1 MLDKE
6 KCMYLVKTAQ
16 FDELNK
22 FIEKEYVSLFDNYL
36 KKFNKE
42 EELSKISFPA
52 KAKLIISKKPELE
65 IIILRVMDSYLS
77 DDEDNNNI
85 DNINT
90 LLNMYKVISKLL
102 IY

>member
-22 FIEKEYVSLFDNYL
+22 FIEEEYVSLFDNYL
-36 KKFNKE
+36 KNFNTE

-52 KAKLIISKKPELE
+52 KVKLIIREKPELE
-65 IIILRVMDSYLS
+65 IILLRIINAYLS
-77 DDEDNNNI
+77 DDEDNDNV

-102 IY
+102 VY